1 MSLNDL
7 NLSYSRF
14 NSLKSQGA
22 EKWTTLSTTVAS
34 EGMHHNEIQP
44 YRVSTM
50 SSKGEESTN
59 TEIGDLSEEDIGHIL
74 TIIATDGYY
83 KQAEIVK
90 VVCPS
95 CGEEFL
101 GTKRHAGGF
110 IAGHRAYHEF
120 ENSLD
125 IMIENLGGA

>member
-1 MSLNDL
+1 MTNDEDEH
-7 NLSYSRF
+7 R
-14 NSLKSQGA
+14 
-22 EKWTTLSTTVAS
+22 
-34 EGMHHNEIQP
+34 
-44 YRVSTM
+44 
-50 SSKGEESTN
+50 SSDV
-59 TEIGDLSEEDIGHIL
+59 GDLSEEDIGHIM

-90 VVCPS
+90 VSCPA

-125 IMIENLGGA
+125 TIIENLGGA

>member
-1 MSLNDL
+1 MTS
-7 NLSYSRF
+7 
-14 NSLKSQGA
+14 
-22 EKWTTLSTTVAS
+22 
-34 EGMHHNEIQP
+34 NEDEQ
-44 YRVSTM
+44 R
-50 SSKGEESTN
+50 SSDV
-59 TEIGDLSEEDIGHIL
+59 GDLSEEDIGHIM

-90 VVCPS
+90 VSCPA

-125 IMIENLGGA
+125 DIIENLGGA

>member
-1 MSLNDL
+1 MTNDEHE
-7 NLSYSRF
+7 
-14 NSLKSQGA
+14 QG
-22 EKWTTLSTTVAS
+22 TTDA
-34 EGMHHNEIQP
+34 
-44 YRVSTM
+44 
-50 SSKGEESTN
+50 
-59 TEIGDLSEEDIGHIL
+59 GDLSEEDIGHIM

-90 VVCPS
+90 VSCPA

-110 IAGHRAYHEF
+110 IAGHRAFHEF

-125 IMIENLGGA
+125 TIIENLGGV

>member
-1 MSLNDL
+1 MTS
-7 NLSYSRF
+7 
-14 NSLKSQGA
+14 
-22 EKWTTLSTTVAS
+22 
-34 EGMHHNEIQP
+34 NEDG
-44 YRVSTM
+44 R
-50 SSKGEESTN
+50 EN
-59 TEIGDLSEEDIGHIL
+59 TDVGDLSEEDIGHIM

-90 VVCPS
+90 VSCPA

-110 IAGHRAYHEF
+110 IAGHRAFHEF

-125 IMIENLGGA
+125 DIIENLGGA